1 MHAADCSLFNS
12 TDPLYPVP
20 NYKEYPKCR
29 SGIHEKVDNWNNF
42 PKTLCCR
49 NRLDIWSQYMALYAR
64 RTQANNLLA
73 SEDLLETCFHPIPSI
88 NPKLSLNISCGI
100 ENIFYGSSQYCSKL
114 SLSTVKEEESYGITL
129 EKCSFVSDTF
139 EEASCANCTSPIL
152 DLGET
157 LLTRSE
163 VEDKKNNT
171 ERSICAVAAV
181 ISVAAGQS
189 DEVDGWAMID
199 NFYRCLPALDH
210 ARCTL
215 VFFFYSTELADNH
228 DDHFIKIRYTAL
240 LAILIAI
247 GILVPVLIIVPLKP
261 AKSQVNMAWS
271 GLYRFSKAEIG
282 NAMDNFD
289 DHRKVGQVVAI
300 KHINKS
306 NEVDSFRREVE
317 GLSRIRHQNLVSL
330 VGFCVEDGEQYLVYE
345 FCPAGNLAQHL
356 LRKDASVLTW
366 EIRVKILRDC
376 ALALSYL
383 HHYIDGCIVH
393 RDIKTKVFTDVR
405 GTIGYMDPEYMSN
418 AQWAKDVNI
427 GNRPVS
433 DFEDPTPKR
442 NFNRVDFQS
451 ILQVAVLRV
460 SKTSIGRPNIG
471 VFEEVDRIWK
481 STVDY
486 KKAKQGMSSS

>member
-1 MHAADCSLFNS
+1 MNAIQSREIASCINEYGFTFLGMHVADCSLFNS

-49 NRLDIWSQYMALYAR
+49 NRLDIWSQYMAL
-64 RTQANNLLA
+64 
-73 SEDLLETCFHPIPSI
+73 
-88 NPKLSLNISCGI
+88 
-100 ENIFYGSSQYCSKL
+100 QYCSKL
-114 SLSTVKEEESYGITL
+114 SLTTVKEEESYGITL

-139 EEASCANCTSPIL
+139 EEASCANCTSAIL

-210 ARCTL
+210 ARCDWHTG
-215 VFFFYSTELADNH
+215 TGADYCG
-228 DDHFIKIRYTAL
+228 DKKLTKEEIK
-240 LAILIAI
+240 
-247 GILVPVLIIVPLKP
+247 PLKP

-289 DHRKVGQVVAI
+289 DHRKVGQVIAI

-393 RDIKTKVFTDVR
+393 RDIKVINIHEYGQRLISWCSDNIYFFMETKVFTDVR

-481 STVDY
+481 NTVDY
-486 KKAKQGMSSS
+486 K